1 MSELE
6 KDLMDAWK
14 LAEIHGAWYSLL
26 LKLDV
31 LTATHNELTPAQEF
45 LSNGLE
51 ELEAVLAELHRGG
64 AQP

>member
-1 MSELE
+1 MNTLTQ
-6 KDLMDAWK
+6 WQ

-31 LTATHNELTPAQEF
+31 LAAAHPDLTPAQEL

-51 ELEAVLAELHRGG
+51 ELETALAEKVRAGK
-64 AQP
+64 